1 MQKAEWPE
9 CGMRPSKKLLEPI
22 IPEVGHDIAVS
33 FKNIH
38 DLQRVAFIAEE
49 DHIILERETASIR
62 AKFGAGVAQ
71 CAG

>member
-1 MQKAEWPE
+1 MA
-9 CGMRPSKKLLEPI
+9 GVRYASS
-22 IPEVGHDIAVS
+22 HS
-33 FKNIH
+33 FEDIH

-49 DHIILERETASIR
+49 DHIILKRETANIR

>member
-1 MQKAEWPE
+1 
-9 CGMRPSKKLLEPI
+9 MRPAKKLLEPI

-33 FKNIH
+33 FEDIH

-49 DHIILERETASIR
+49 DHIIFERETASIR